1 MIPYMSAELVISL
14 FQLQEGLPD
23 IEVEPIPRE
32 PPPTKDPEHQHQPLG
47 FFKMLLIRFVGQ
59 RGK

>member
-14 FQLQEGLPD
+14 FQLQEGLPN
-23 IEVEPIPRE
+23 IGVAPIPPELPSTR
-32 PPPTKDPEHQHQPLG
+32 DREHQHPSLG
-47 FFKMLLIRFVGQ
+47 FFEMLLIRLARQ

>member
-14 FQLQEGLPD
+14 FQLQEGLPN
-23 IEVEPIPRE
+23 IEAEQISCELPLKDRE
-32 PPPTKDPEHQHQPLG
+32 HSASTLG
-47 FFKMLLIRFVGQ
+47 VFEILLIKFVGQ

>member
-14 FQLQEGLPD
+14 FQLQEGLPN
-23 IEVEPIPRE
+23 IEAGPIPPELPSTR
-32 PPPTKDPEHQHQPLG
+32 DREHQHPSLG
-47 FFKMLLIRFVGQ
+47 FFEMFLIRLARQ

>member
-14 FQLQEGLPD
+14 FQLQEGLPN
-23 IEVEPIPRE
+23 IEAGQTRE
-32 PPPTKDPEHQHQPLG
+32 LPPTKDRVHQHQSLG
-47 FFKMLLIRFVGQ
+47 FFEMLLIRFVGQ